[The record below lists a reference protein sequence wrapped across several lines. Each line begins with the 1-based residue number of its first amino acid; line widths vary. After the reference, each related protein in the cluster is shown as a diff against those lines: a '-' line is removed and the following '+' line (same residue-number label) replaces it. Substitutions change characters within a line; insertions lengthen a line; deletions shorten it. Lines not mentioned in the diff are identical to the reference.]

1 MGYSKFILAQDLFK
15 RNIDFLTFQNR
26 LPKAICID
34 GQSTNLLA
42 FHRRVP
48 ILRES
53 LQRLLVL
60 S

>member
-26 LPKAICID
+26 LPKAID